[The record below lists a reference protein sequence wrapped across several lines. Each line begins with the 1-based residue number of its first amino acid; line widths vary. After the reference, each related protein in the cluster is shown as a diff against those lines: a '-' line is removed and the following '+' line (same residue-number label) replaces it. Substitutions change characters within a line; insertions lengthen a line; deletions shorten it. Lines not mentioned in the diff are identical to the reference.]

1 MCKGLIFRIS
11 GAACVLLLT
20 WVQSGWSQET
30 RGTILGIVQDPSG
43 AVVPGASVT
52 LTHLET
58 NTVIR
63 TQTNAAG
70 LYEAPLLMPGPYE
83 ITAEAAGF
91 KKYVRRGVTL
101 TVGARLNI
109 EIQLELGQA
118 AETVTVTAE
127 EPVLETTSASVGQTF
142 DNKAVMEL
150 PVLGNNVMLMA
161 GLAEGMQRT
170 GGYNYLGLHSTI
182 GASAYSTAGGVGGNE
197 WALDGTPNTGH
208 SRRAAYLPYTDA
220 VAEFRVEAT
229 SFDASVGHTTG
240 AYISIQSK
248 SGANVYHG
256 TLTESHW
263 QQRWN
268 ATPSNDNAAYWGRI
282 RDAEA
287 RGDYAL
293 AEQLRREPRQPS
305 GRSNNYA
312 ASVGGPVKIPRIYE
326 GKDKLFFYFI
336 FNGFKDAKTEE
347 PGNKLFSVP
356 TAEERKGDFSRLLR
370 VNASRY
376 QIYDPLTTRFNPA
389 TGQYERDPI
398 PGNIIP
404 ASRQLNPMYKFY
416 ERLYPLP
423 NNPPQ
428 MDIEGRNNYFNGRIP
443 FNWDYKAF
451 QHRTDFVPTER
462 NRFFVRWSYNKFVED
477 RNDWTY
483 DTARWLHSNALHRIN
498 KNAGFDWVR
507 TFTPSTILN
516 VAVSYNRYYDTG
528 LNKERL
534 KYKPGDVGLPAYMDE
549 KAGDDHTLPAINFSD
564 YRQVSSGVPRLNPV
578 SVGAVKSDLMK
589 YAGKHSLK
597 MGWDGRMYYRTT
609 GSPGYT
615 SGYFE
620 FRNGL
625 FRQTSATTGVGTLGI
640 EWAAFM
646 LGIPNAMRVD
656 TNDSSYITTPY
667 QGIFVQDNYRVTP
680 KLTLNLGVRIEYEGS
695 IRERFNRGLRDFDP
709 SREVA
714 IGTAAQ
720 AAYAAAP
727 LTERP
732 ASDFVVRG
740 GVNYLGLGVPR
751 TRTNPT
757 WRAMP
762 RLGFAYAATSK
773 LVLRGGYGIYY
784 DTLNVSHTTIDQSGY
799 SRSTSTVMTTTQGV
813 TWNYGYFT
821 RNNPPITDPF
831 PVREDGTR
839 FDKPLGNALGVN
851 SFLGRSFSYLNP
863 NYQPAEQHRWRLEI
877 QRQIG
882 ARSVFAVAYTG
893 SWVGNLGVDRSLRP
907 LPEKYWASG
916 LVRNNAVAQEMTRQV
931 TNPFYIA
938 NFADLQRTQPLLYQQ
953 MSTLGFFTS
962 RTIQKQQ
969 LLRAFPHMTGLTL
982 QADPVGKN
990 KYNALQ
996 TKFEKRLAGG
1006 WWVHTHYEWSHT
1018 MSKDWMANEF
1028 DPEPLWRESD
1038 NSRPHRWVTT
1048 WIYELPVGSGKRFLD
1063 RRGFWNGLLGGWQI
1077 GGILQVQ
1084 SGECIDFGNVFY
1096 YGDNYRDIVLPPG
1109 QRSKDRWFNTANFER
1124 DPTKTATS
1132 YHRRVFP
1139 NRMNW
1144 LRTQRLTQWDANV
1157 QKSFRVYER
1166 LQAQF
1171 RVDLLNAP
1179 NHQVMSN
1186 PNVDPTSA
1194 SFGRITGYVNTPRY
1208 IQFQLRLAF

>member
-1 MCKGLIFRIS
+1 VCSL
-11 GAACVLLLT
+11 A
-20 WVQSGWSQET
+20 GWSQET
-30 RGTILGIVQDPSG
+30 RGTILGIVKDPSG

-70 LYEAPLLMPGPYE
+70 LYEVPLLMPGPYE
-83 ITAEAAGF
+83 IVAEAAGF
-91 KKYVRRGVTL
+91 KRYVRRGVTL

-127 EPVLETTSASVGQTF
+127 EPVLETTSATVGQTF

-248 SGANVYHG
+248 SGTNVYHG

-312 ASVGGPVKIPRIYE
+312 ASIGGPVKIPRIYD
-326 GKDKLFFYFI
+326 GKDRLFFYFI

-356 TAEERKGDFSRLLR
+356 TAEERKGDFSRLLQ
-370 VNASRY
+370 VNASKY

-416 ERLYPLP
+416 EKLYPLP

-451 QHRTDFVPTER
+451 QHRTDFVPTEK

-528 LNKERL
+528 LNKEQL
-534 KYKPGDVGLPAYMDE
+534 KYKPTDVGLPAYMDE
-549 KAGDDHTLPAINFSD
+549 KAGDYHTLPAINFSD
-564 YRQVSSGVPRLNPV
+564 YRQVSGGVPRLNPV
-578 SVGAVKSDLMK
+578 SVGAIKSDLMK

-625 FRQTSATTGVGTLGI
+625 FRKTSATTGVGTLGI

-646 LGIPNAMRVD
+646 LGIPSTMRVD
-656 TNDSSYITTPY
+656 TNDS
-667 QGIFVQDNYRVTP
+667 
-680 KLTLNLGVRIEYEGS
+680 
-695 IRERFNRGLRDFDP
+695 
-709 SREVA
+709 
-714 IGTAAQ
+714 
-720 AAYAAAP
+720 
-727 LTERP
+727 
-732 ASDFVVRG
+732 
-740 GVNYLGLGVPR
+740 
-751 TRTNPT
+751 
-757 WRAMP
+757 
-762 RLGFAYAATSK
+762 
-773 LVLRGGYGIYY
+773 VLYY
-784 DTLNVSHTTIDQSGY
+784 D
-799 SRSTSTVMTTTQGV
+799 
-813 TWNYGYFT
+813 
-821 RNNPPITDPF
+821 
-831 PVREDGTR
+831 
-839 FDKPLGNALGVN
+839 AL
-851 SFLGRSFSYLNP
+851 P
-863 NYQPAEQHRWRLEI
+863 
-877 QRQIG
+877 
-882 ARSVFAVAYTG
+882 
-893 SWVGNLGVDRSLRP
+893 
-907 LPEKYWASG
+907 
-916 LVRNNAVAQEMTRQV
+916 
-931 TNPFYIA
+931 
-938 NFADLQRTQPLLYQQ
+938 
-953 MSTLGFFTS
+953 
-962 RTIQKQQ
+962 
-969 LLRAFPHMTGLTL
+969 
-982 QADPVGKN
+982 
-990 KYNALQ
+990 
-996 TKFEKRLAGG
+996 
-1006 WWVHTHYEWSHT
+1006 
-1018 MSKDWMANEF
+1018 
-1028 DPEPLWRESD
+1028 
-1038 NSRPHRWVTT
+1038 
-1048 WIYELPVGSGKRFLD
+1048 
-1063 RRGFWNGLLGGWQI
+1063 
-1077 GGILQVQ
+1077 
-1084 SGECIDFGNVFY
+1084 
-1096 YGDNYRDIVLPPG
+1096 
-1109 QRSKDRWFNTANFER
+1109 
-1124 DPTKTATS
+1124 
-1132 YHRRVFP
+1132 
-1139 NRMNW
+1139 
-1144 LRTQRLTQWDANV
+1144 
-1157 QKSFRVYER
+1157 
-1166 LQAQF
+1166 
-1171 RVDLLNAP
+1171 
-1179 NHQVMSN
+1179 
-1186 PNVDPTSA
+1186 
-1194 SFGRITGYVNTPRY
+1194 GYVR
-1208 IQFQLRLAF
+1208 AG